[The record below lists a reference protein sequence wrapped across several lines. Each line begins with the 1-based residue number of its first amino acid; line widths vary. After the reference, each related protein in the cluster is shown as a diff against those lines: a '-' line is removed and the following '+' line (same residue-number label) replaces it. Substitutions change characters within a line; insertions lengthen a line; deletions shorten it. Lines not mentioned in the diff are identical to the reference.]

1 MSSVFRNRLSVVN
14 RYNSHI
20 RVAVAGAEPA
30 SGSGS
35 FLRIRFAETIPEG
48 AAPRFLVRK
57 AQLNSGEIAVATP
70 TSAWSADGLPP
81 ALTLHSA
88 MPNPF
93 NPSTQIRFDLPQDGV
108 AEIVVFNIL
117 GQSIRLLRSTIMRA
131 GSHDIRWDGLDNNGL
146 AVGVGVYV
154 VRLTTTTGAR
164 AIRVALVR

>member
-1 MSSVFRNRLSVVN
+1 
-14 RYNSHI
+14 
-20 RVAVAGAEPA
+20 
-30 SGSGS
+30 
-35 FLRIRFAETIPEG
+35 
-48 AAPRFLVRK
+48 
-57 AQLNSGEIAVATP
+57 
-70 TSAWSADGLPP
+70 
-81 ALTLHSA
+81 

-108 AEIVVFNIL
+108 AEIVVFNTL